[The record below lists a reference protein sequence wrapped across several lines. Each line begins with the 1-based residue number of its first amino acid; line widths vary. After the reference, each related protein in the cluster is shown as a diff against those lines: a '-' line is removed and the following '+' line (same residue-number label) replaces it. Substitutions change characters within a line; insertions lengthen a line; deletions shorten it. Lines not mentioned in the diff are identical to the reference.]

1 VILDPLRIVIDT
13 RPGGPATRLA
23 HSSSQTTESTSR
35 GRRRPSSWRSSLQE
49 PRPTSSG
56 PRAMSS
62 KEAFFSGTEVV
73 PASDA
78 IGRVSADT
86 PEANEFLQATIR
98 VPFGHV
104 RGGGVSGDMSHT
116 RVTI

>member
-1 VILDPLRIVIDT
+1 
-13 RPGGPATRLA
+13 
-23 HSSSQTTESTSR
+23 
-35 GRRRPSSWRSSLQE
+35 
-49 PRPTSSG
+49 
-56 PRAMSS
+56 MSS

-98 VPFGHV
+98 VPF
-104 RGGGVSGDMSHT
+104 SDMYE
-116 RVTI
+116 VAA